1 MRLMI
6 PGKEVDALDAQLK
19 RGVIEACVLKL
30 LSRGDS
36 YGYELSRDAAQVLV
50 LSEST
55 LYPVLKRLE
64 SAGQVESYTREHS
77 GRLRR
82 YYHITDKGRLAIEDF
97 LLEWG
102 ELSKVYDF
110 IREGIA

>member
-1 MRLMI
+1 M
-6 PGKEVDALDAQLK
+6 DAQLK

-30 LSRGDS
+30 LSGKDS
-36 YGYELSRDAAQVLV
+36 YGYELSRDAAEIIS

-64 SAGQVESYTREHS
+64 ASGQVESYRVEHG

-82 YYHITDKGRLAIEDF
+82 YYRITQAGRDAIRDF
-97 LLEWG
+97 LREWAQI
-102 ELSKVYDF
+102 SKVYDF
-110 IREGIA
+110 IKEDQA

>member
-1 MRLMI
+1 M
-6 PGKEVDALDAQLK
+6 DAQLK

-30 LSRGDS
+30 LSVKDS
-36 YGYELSRDAAQVLV
+36 YGYELSRDAAQIIT

-64 SAGQVESYTREHS
+64 AADQVRSYRLEFG

-82 YYHITDKGRLAIEDF
+82 YYSITDAGRDAIQDF
-97 LLEWG
+97 LREW
-102 ELSKVYDF
+102 EQISKVYDF
-110 IREGIA
+110 IKVDLY

>member
-1 MRLMI
+1 M
-6 PGKEVDALDAQLK
+6 DAQLK

-30 LSRGDS
+30 LSLGDS
-36 YGYELSRDAAQVLV
+36 YGYELSRNAQQYIA

-64 SAGQVESYTREHS
+64 AAGQVESYRQEHG

-82 YYHITDKGRLAIEDF
+82 YYHITDKGKLAIEDF
-97 LLEWG
+97 LREWA
-102 ELSKVYDF
+102 EISKVYEF
-110 IREGIA
+110 IREEKP

>member
-1 MRLMI
+1 MD
-6 PGKEVDALDAQLK
+6 VQLK

-36 YGYELSRDAAQVLV
+36 YGYLLSRDAQDIIS

-64 SAGQVESYTREHS
+64 SAGAVSSYRREHN
-77 GRLRR
+77 GRLRK
-82 YYHITDKGRLAIEDF
+82 YYSLTDTGRAMIDSF
-97 LLEWG
+97 LSEWA
-102 ELSKVYDF
+102 EISRVYEF
-110 IREGIA
+110 IREDRHE